1 MSINTRTL
9 KSSLFANSHSA
20 DGNYKIKVKEIV
32 DENFQDYK
40 KSSMMIACTKCDFK
54 CFTELGLKPD
64 ICQNMMVAQKK
75 SIEVSLSDIFY
86 RYKSNLITNAV
97 VIGGL
102 EPMLQF
108 GEFYNLIGYFRKNNC
123 YDDFVIYTG
132 YYEDEIAEELSL
144 LRGLENIIV
153 KFGRFIP
160 NSKKVFD
167 NVLGIY
173 LASDNQYAE
182 RIC

>member
-1 MSINTRTL
+1 MSISVKGL
-9 KSSLFANSHSA
+9 NSPFLLDSGNI
-20 DGNYKIKVKEIV
+20 DGKYKIEVKEIV

-40 KSSMMIACTKCDFK
+40 KSSMMIASTKCDFK

-64 ICQNMMVAQKK
+64 ICQNM
-75 SIEVSLSDIFY
+75 SIIRRPNIKVSLESIFQ
-86 RYKSNLITNAV
+86 RYTSNLITNAI

-108 GEFYNLIGYFRKNNC
+108 EEFYSLIRYFRENNC
-123 YDDFVIYTG
+123 NDDFVIYTG
-132 YYEDEIAEELSL
+132 YYESEIEDKLDK
-144 LRGLENIIV
+144 LRDLENIIV

-160 NSKKVFD
+160 DSEKIFD
-167 NVLGIY
+167 EILGIY
-173 LASDNQYAE
+173 LSSSNQYAE